1 MSTFSGCEHGGAAV
15 PCGGSALQRRRRRR
29 RRLRGEAR
37 AHLTPLHKRAQ
48 LHRARHSSFRS
59 QWHHASPRPTDS
71 GGGGRTAVAAA
82 NTGRAEMVAVARISG
97 DSGGGATGNERAVHV
112 RHRWFVTAAVEQGLS
127 RAACARRAD
136 PRAPADRAPL
146 VGAPRP
152 PAAGAGSG
160 ARVRRTR
167 VDERGVTKEARRANA
182 DRGLTESAR
191 RADPRVP
198 A

>member
-1 MSTFSGCEHGGAAV
+1 MCLLAATT
-15 PCGGSALQRRRRRR
+15 PLRRRAARARARRTRWRRRRQRRRRRR

-37 AHLTPLHKRAQ
+37 AHLSPLHKRAQ
-48 LHRARHSSFRS
+48 RHRARHSSFRS

-82 NTGRAEMVAVARISG
+82 NTGRAEMVAVARRSG
-97 DSGGGATGNERAVHV
+97 DSGGGATGNERAARV

-136 PRAPADRAPL
+136 PRAPADRAPRAARLPRPL

-167 VDERGVTKEARRANA
+167 IDERGVTK
-182 DRGLTESAR
+182 
-191 RADPRVP
+191 
-198 A
+198 